1 MTQQLKAVDD
11 FFDGP
16 RELDRLSL
24 MSDDVEW
31 WNGLGKFP
39 GAPGQ
44 TVFRGKDE
52 VGAQVLGRAP
62 APPQPNGRRV
72 DRYDLATLSFDDVRT
87 IADGNHVF
95 RQHTY
100 RATTMRGRP
109 YENVYGFLFRF
120 TDDGLIDRIW
130 EHWGTLQAWET
141 LFQGPLVVTD
151 PDLLL
156 KTTPSVRKRLDLE
169 RPVEREVIEEC
180 MDIAVHA
187 PNGSNQQPYRFV
199 FVDDPVKKQGLA
211 DIYRAAMAD
220 FVNRPRTDAPEDN
233 IDRSDAASKRMTES
247 VMHLA
252 DHLHEVPVLCIPLV
266 AGRTDGNGAGAQADR
281 TDVFWQASRWGSV
294 VPGAVVVHARPALAR
309 AGLGVDHAHPGARAR
324 GRRAARHPLREVDA
338 GRPVPRRLHEGHRL
352 PDHPAQARRRGHGL
366 ERLRRRGLSGLVGS
380 LPEGAARPATST
392 VTTWAMSADE
402 RPIRRSWAPGST
414 TQPDADV
421 ALGRLHPRRPGW

>member
-1 MTQQLKAVDD
+1 MATGEQQRKAVDD

-16 RELDRLSL
+16 RDLDRLSL

-52 VGAQVLGRAP
+52 IGAQVLGRAP
-62 APPQPNGRRV
+62 APPQANGRRV
-72 DRYDLATLSFDDVRT
+72 DRYDLATLSFADIVTIDD
-87 IADGNHVF
+87 GPYVF

-156 KTTPSVRKRLDLE
+156 QTTPSVRKRLDLE

-180 MDIAVHA
+180 MELAVHA
-187 PNGSNQQPYRFV
+187 PNGSNQQPYRFL
-199 FVDDPVKKQGLA
+199 FIDDPVKKQGLA
-211 DIYRAAMAD
+211 DIYRAAMSD
-220 FVNRPRTDAPEDN
+220 FVNRPRTAAPEDN

-252 DHLHEVPVLCIPLV
+252 EHIHEVPVLCVPIV
-266 AGRTDGNGAGAQADR
+266 AGRTDGNGPGAHAER

-294 VPGAVVVHARPALAR
+294 VPALWSLMLALR
-309 AGLGVDHAHPGARAR
+309 SRGLGSAWTTLTLVRERQVAELLGFPYEKWMQAGLF
-324 GRRAARHPLREVDA
+324 
-338 GRPVPRRLHEGHRL
+338 
-352 PDHPAQARRRGHGL
+352 
-366 ERLRRRGLSGLVGS
+366 
-380 LPEGAARPATST
+380 
-392 VTTWAMSADE
+392 
-402 RPIRRSWAPGST
+402 PIAYTKGT
-414 TQPDADV
+414 DFQIT
-421 ALGRLHPRRPGW
+421 PRRPAAEIMAWNGHS

>member
-1 MTQQLKAVDD
+1 MQDMATRDEQLKVVDD

-52 VGAQVLGRAP
+52 IGAQVLGRAP
-62 APPQPNGRRV
+62 APPQANGRRV

-180 MDIAVHA
+180 MEIAVHA

-211 DIYRAAMAD
+211 DIYRAALSD
-220 FVNRPRTDAPEDN
+220 FVNRPRTDAPEDT

-252 DHLHEVPVLCIPLV
+252 EHIHEVPVLCIPIV
-266 AGRTDGNGAGAQADR
+266 AGRTDGLGAGAHADR

-294 VPGAVVVHARPALAR
+294 VPALWSFMLALR
-309 AGLGVDHAHPGARAR
+309 SRGLGSAWTTLTLVRE
-324 GRRAARHPLREVDA
+324 REVA
-338 GRPVPRRLHEGHRL
+338 ELLGIPYEKWMQVGLFPVAYTKGTDFRITPRKPAAEVTAWNDYASEG
-352 PDHPAQARRRGHGL
+352 
-366 ERLRRRGLSGLVGS
+366 
-380 LPEGAARPATST
+380 
-392 VTTWAMSADE
+392 
-402 RPIRRSWAPGST
+402 
-414 TQPDADV
+414 
-421 ALGRLHPRRPGW
+421 

>member
-1 MTQQLKAVDD
+1 MATSEQQRKVVDD

-16 RELDRLSL
+16 RDLDRLSL

-52 VGAQVLGRAP
+52 IGAQVLGRAP

-72 DRYDLATLSFDDVRT
+72 DRYDLSTLSFDDIVT
-87 IADGNHVF
+87 IDDGPYVF

-156 KTTPSVRKRLDLE
+156 QTTPSVRKRLDLE

-180 MDIAVHA
+180 MNLAVHA
-187 PNGSNQQPYRFV
+187 PNGSNQQPYRFL

-211 DIYRAAMAD
+211 DIYRAAMSD
-220 FVNRPRTDAPEDN
+220 FVNRPRTSAPEDN
-233 IDRSDAASKRMTES
+233 IDRSDAASKRVTES

-252 DHLHEVPVLCIPLV
+252 AHIHEVPVLCVPLV

-281 TDVFWQASRWGSV
+281 TNTFWQASRWGSV
-294 VPGAVVVHARPALAR
+294 IPALWSLMLALR
-309 AGLGVDHAHPGARAR
+309 SRGLGSAWTTLTLLREQEVAELLGFEYDKWMQAGLFPIAYTKGTDFAITPRKP
-324 GRRAARHPLREVDA
+324 AAEVMA
-338 GRPVPRRLHEGHRL
+338 WNGYATEG
-352 PDHPAQARRRGHGL
+352 
-366 ERLRRRGLSGLVGS
+366 
-380 LPEGAARPATST
+380 
-392 VTTWAMSADE
+392 
-402 RPIRRSWAPGST
+402 
-414 TQPDADV
+414 
-421 ALGRLHPRRPGW
+421 

>member
-1 MTQQLKAVDD
+1 MGTREQQLKVVDD

-52 VGAQVLGRAP
+52 IGAKVLGRAP

-87 IADGNHVF
+87 IVDGNHVF

-120 TDDGLIDRIW
+120 TDDGLIGRIW

-156 KTTPSVRKRLDLE
+156 QTTPSVRKRLDLD

-180 MDIAVHA
+180 MGIAVHA
-187 PNGSNQQPYRFV
+187 PNGSNQQPYRFL

-211 DIYRAAMAD
+211 DIYRAALSD

-233 IDRSDAASKRMTES
+233 IDRSDAASTRMTES

-252 DHLHEVPVLCIPLV
+252 EHIHEVPVLCVPIV
-266 AGRTDGNGAGAQADR
+266 AGRTDGNGPGAQAER
-281 TDVFWQASRWGSV
+281 TDAFWQASRWGSV
-294 VPGAVVVHARPALAR
+294 VPALWSLMLALR
-309 AGLGVDHAHPGARAR
+309 SRGLGSAWTTLTLVREREVAELLGFEYEKWMQAGLF
-324 GRRAARHPLREVDA
+324 
-338 GRPVPRRLHEGHRL
+338 
-352 PDHPAQARRRGHGL
+352 
-366 ERLRRRGLSGLVGS
+366 
-380 LPEGAARPATST
+380 
-392 VTTWAMSADE
+392 
-402 RPIRRSWAPGST
+402 PIAYTKGT
-414 TQPDADV
+414 EFQIT
-421 ALGRLHPRRPGW
+421 PRRPAAEVMAWNGYATEA